1 MTRFS
6 RQVTLLLLSTLATL
20 ATARTAVAARWDKLD
35 RDRGDVP
42 GWAIASGAAVVLGLA
57 VYAAFRTTINKYIA
71 QILSG

>member
-1 MTRFS
+1 MTR
-6 RQVTLLLLSTLATL
+6 LGNYLAILMLSTMTTLAT
-20 ATARTAVAARWDKLD
+20 TRTAVAARWDKLD
-35 RDRGDVP
+35 RDRGDIP